1 MAEPSGAA
9 QLLLSPV
16 SCGLQPRWSRCLSW
30 CASPR
35 LLQTSPLLGKTEL
48 CVTCGVHG
56 GDTPGPVHMSVEVL
70 VLEPSYAVCFP
81 PSPAD
86 LETHTSAFASRRA
99 RTADD
104 RNATEVSPLPA
115 FGRSLPRLS
124 LYSKIHCK
132 IFALEVV
139 YLCFLSIFFL
149 GSPEITRNN

>member
-1 MAEPSGAA
+1 MCTAPLVPCELRPPAALEPLPELVCSTAPAPDQPFAE
-9 QLLLSPV
+9 QNRTLCNV
-16 SCGLQPRWSRCLSW
+16 WSAR
-30 CASPR
+30 
-35 LLQTSPLLGKTEL
+35 
-48 CVTCGVHG
+48 

-70 VLEPSYAVCFP
+70 VLEPSYAVCSP

-99 RTADD
+99 RTTDD
-104 RNATEVSPLPA
+104 RNAAEVSPLPA

-132 IFALEVV
+132 IFTLEVV